1 MSSDALPGDD
11 ERLAQLV
18 HDLRTPLTIVLGFTD
33 MLRKR
38 GDDLPAEQRA
48 EFVQRIDE
56 AAKDLK
62 RILDAQRPAAG

>member
-1 MSSDALPGDD
+1 MSDGDAD
-11 ERLAQLV
+11 ERLAALV
-18 HDLRTPLTIVLGFTD
+18 HDLRTPLTLVLGFSE

-48 EFVQRIDE
+48 EFVGRIED

-62 RILDAQRPAAG
+62 RILDEQRPPAQRA